1 MPAPYGIDTDA
12 NLVYSLLMAGTPIA
26 VEPLD
31 LTADIYKVASD
42 TDSPAYQE
50 VAKLTNADFT
60 NGKTDG
66 TGTFDVMM
74 QGLKAQLQ
82 SEYEKGRITGAE
94 YTKAYSALTGAVLQ
108 NAVQYLLG
116 RDAAYWQSVNAQIAA
131 VTARVQL
138 ETIKYQA
145 VRARIEAETA
155 KVTLALT
162 KAKIGTEDAQYGQLK
177 FQNDNMLPAQLT
189 LVQKQQGL
197 VSEQTEGQRAQTMDT
212 RTDGTVVTGSV
223 GSQKKLYAQ
232 QIISYQRDA
241 EVKASKIFSDAWIT
255 MKTIDEGLV
264 PPNGFTNASL
274 DTVLTALKTNNQL
287 G

>member
-1 MPAPYGIDTDA
+1 
-12 NLVYSLLMAGTPIA
+12 
-26 VEPLD
+26 
-31 LTADIYKVASD
+31 
-42 TDSPAYQE
+42 
-50 VAKLTNADFT
+50 
-60 NGKTDG
+60 
-66 TGTFDVMM
+66 MM

>member
-82 SEYEKGRITGAE
+82 NEYEKGRITGAE